1 MEMLRAF
8 DDWFDVDHVSVPM
21 VLPTVMVVVF
31 PPFFPVPIP
40 VPTMVSLPV
49 NVIKLHTSDKPAMAE
64 SSWTE
69 VPLDV
74 VGDDGQAA

>member
-1 MEMLRAF
+1 
-8 DDWFDVDHVSVPM
+8 
-21 VLPTVMVVVF
+21 
-31 PPFFPVPIP
+31 
-40 VPTMVSLPV
+40 MVSLPV
-49 NVIKLHTSDKPAMAE
+49 NVIKLHTPHRPAMAE